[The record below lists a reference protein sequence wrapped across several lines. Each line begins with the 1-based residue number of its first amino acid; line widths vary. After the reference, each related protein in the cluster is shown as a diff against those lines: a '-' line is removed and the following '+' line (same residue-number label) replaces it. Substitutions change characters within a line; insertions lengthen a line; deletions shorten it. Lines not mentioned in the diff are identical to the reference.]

1 MKVHILSTDLKTSSE
16 TSNFIALW
24 EDKNDSIEQLTSGST
39 GTPKKIKI
47 NKDLMRSSARMT
59 GDFFNLTKGQSALLC
74 ISPEYIG
81 GKMMIVRSI
90 EFELELYATN
100 ISSTPLKD
108 LNQPI
113 DFAAMV
119 PLQVSQ
125 TLKHHPEKLNLI
137 RNLII
142 GGAPVSKKLEI
153 ALQSV
158 TCRAYSTYGMTETI
172 SHIALKKLNNQNE
185 PFIAIGKTSF
195 SLNNDCLVIN
205 APDLNINS
213 LETTDVVELI
223 NTREFHWIGRNDYV
237 INSGGIKIHP
247 EVVEEKLNTLF
258 PKEEFI
264 ISGEADKTLGTRV
277 IMIAEDQLK
286 PLIDKEK
293 IKSKVERYE
302 NPKSIY
308 FVKELSRGASGKIN
322 RKATLDL
329 LDEH

>member
-1 MKVHILSTDLKTSSE
+1 MKVHILSTDLKTTSE
-16 TSNFIALW
+16 TSNFIAMW
-24 EDKNDSIEQLTSGST
+24 EDENDSINQLTSGST
-39 GTPKKIKI
+39 GTPKNIKI

-59 GDFFNLTKGQSALLC
+59 GEFFNLTKGQSALLC
-74 ISPEYIG
+74 ISPEFIG

-90 EFELELYATN
+90 ECELELYATN
-100 ISSTPLKD
+100 ISSTPLRD

-119 PLQVSQ
+119 PMQVSQ
-125 TLKHHPEKLNLI
+125 TLTHHPEKLNLI

-142 GGAPVSKKLEI
+142 GGAPVSKKLEV

-158 TCRAYSTYGMTETI
+158 NCTAYSTYGMTETI

-185 PFIAIGKTSF
+185 PFTAIGKTSF

-213 LETTDVVELI
+213 LETTDVVKLK
-223 NTREFHWIGRNDYV
+223 NTREFLWVGRNDFV
-237 INSGGIKIHP
+237 INSGGVKIHP

-277 IMIAEDQLK
+277 ILIAESKLK
-286 PLIDKEK
+286 PLVDTEK
-293 IKSKVERYE
+293 IKSLLERYE

-308 FVKELSRGASGKIN
+308 FVKKLSRGASGKID